1 MIHHPRRCDSD
12 RLLDR
17 LYIKLGQPGWNV
29 TVDGHPL
36 AHGRIK
42 EHGERHF
49 IELNIAAA
57 RRGKIGNLGA
67 IDCGQVAEKIAR
79 AVIDAEISIPTATLE
94 MHGRQ
99 RRQCHLRQRVVFQ
112 RYSTRPH

>member
-67 IDCGQVAEKIAR
+67 IDCGQVAEKIAG
-79 AVIDAEISIPTATLE
+79 L
-94 MHGRQ
+94 
-99 RRQCHLRQRVVFQ
+99 L
-112 RYSTRPH
+112 